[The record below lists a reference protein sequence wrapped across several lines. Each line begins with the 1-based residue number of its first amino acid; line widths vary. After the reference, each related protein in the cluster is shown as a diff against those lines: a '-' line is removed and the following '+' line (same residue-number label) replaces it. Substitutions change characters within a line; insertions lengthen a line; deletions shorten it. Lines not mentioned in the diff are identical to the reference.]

1 MVFML
6 SERISIDDASLP
18 DERMISC
25 GVVTVLERC
34 YLEAWKWGVR
44 WGHAAFTRSID

>member
-6 SERISIDDASLP
+6 SERMSINDASLP
-18 DERMISC
+18 DERMILC

-34 YLEAWKWGVR
+34 YLEAWKWGVG
-44 WGHAAFTRSID
+44 WGHAAFTRSVD